1 MKDYPAAVFRR
12 LLPRIAMYQA
22 LWFLFAV
29 RRGGVFAYLRGL
41 RGAIRGRKRMQQKH
55 RDLMA
60 KRKIDDAQLLTLM
73 RMSERQVHAW
83 QQSQPEGQRS
93 SLLNLYFRIFK
104 PR

>member
-1 MKDYPAAVFRR
+1 LAKSH
-12 LLPRIAMYQA
+12 LNLSA
-22 LWFLFAV
+22 LEH
-29 RRGGVFAYLRGL
+29 GVACDEPSGLGAYLRGL